1 MRWNG
6 FTLLRGRFGLDVMKN
21 FSSEGVVM
29 HWNRLLGV
37 VVQSQSLEVFRNHVD
52 VALGYVR
59 SGHG

>member
-1 MRWNG
+1 
-6 FTLLRGRFGLDVMKN
+6 
-21 FSSEGVVM
+21 M